1 MTRPGFTAAAVF
13 AFLAAGS
20 TLAAA
25 QDRDRTQSKDT
36 DRTQAQ
42 DRDPIRDQ
50 DIYGSQLMT
59 PEERNEHRARM
70 RTARTE
76 EERERIRAENHERMK
91 QRAEERGITL
101 AEVPPERG
109 GGMGPGGGINR
120 PGGDIDRPGSGMM
133 GPGGGVDRP
142 GGGMGPGRGR

>member
-1 MTRPGFTAAAVF
+1 MTRPGFTAAAVV

-42 DRDPIRDQ
+42 DRDQIRDQ

-59 PEERNEHRARM
+59 PQERNEFRSQM
-70 RTARTE
+70 RLAQNDE
-76 EERERIRAENHERMK
+76 ARERIRAENHERMK
-91 QRAEERGITL
+91 QRAEERGVTIPDI
-101 AEVPPERG
+101 PPERGAGAGRGYGAGPGNGMGPGG
-109 GGMGPGGGINR
+109 GGMGPGGG
-120 PGGDIDRPGSGMM
+120 GM
-133 GPGGGVDRP
+133 GPS
-142 GGGMGPGRGR
+142 GGGMGRGR